1 MDITVTLSPAGNTTR
16 RELAALASESAQA
29 LRGLRDVAGVAPVR
43 GVAPDGAKG
52 MAEELGAFVL
62 SLQPA
67 AITGGVRR
75 AAGRAGARAGHA
87 DQGQDH
93 RGRRDRAG
101 VRPAPHHDRADGRA
115 GDPAARRTAPGLAPP
130 WPAHA
135 LLVGVSQFK
144 DNRLAALNAPPND
157 VQALAGVLRDPER
170 GGFGSVTVSINP
182 DFLTLRDQ
190 MAALF
195 NPPRSG

>member
-67 AITGGVRR
+67 AITG
-75 AAGRAGARAGHA
+75 A
-87 DQGQDH
+87 
-93 RGRRDRAG
+93 
-101 VRPAPHHDRADGRA
+101 
-115 GDPAARRTAPGLAPP
+115 
-130 WPAHA
+130 
-135 LLVGVSQFK
+135 F
-144 DNRLAALNAPPND
+144 
-157 VQALAGVLRDPER
+157 GVLRAVLARAPDTPTKVKITAAGGIELEFDPRRTTTE
-170 GGFGSVTVSINP
+170 
-182 DFLTLRDQ
+182 Q
-190 MAALF
+190 MAELVTRLRAA
-195 NPPRSG
+195 PPPA